1 MSLALT
7 NVAAIE
13 KFLGDRG
20 ANYVAAVRFNEFS
33 KILLL
38 EVPRDRVRETAGQGF
53 TSKRQLG
60 YLSRV
65 LEEKFDLRVLTTFRD
80 SQQFTDLE
88 SGLRAI
94 LLRKF
99 AGLIV
104 DAYIS
109 FPTANKALVWIGLAQ
124 VQEKSVAD
132 GVQAVVSSFLEQAE
146 ISCEGIEFLNPRQPE
161 PSLVVILRSV
171 KVKAP
176 VSISEIME
184 DLLGKGLAC
193 PSERWLA
200 AKLDGARKRG
210 LLVRNPTETYVL
222 TALGLDIV
230 PHSRSRASSDIDR
243 MLSLAKR
250 GRW

>member
-1 MSLALT
+1 MSLVLT
-7 NVAAIE
+7 NVATIE
-13 KFLGDRG
+13 EFLGDRG
-20 ANYVAAVRFNEFS
+20 ANYVVAVRFNEFS

-38 EVPRDRVRETAGQGF
+38 EVPRDRVRETAGRGF

-60 YLSRV
+60 YLTRV

-88 SGLRAI
+88 SGLRAMLI
-94 LLRKF
+94 RKF
-99 AGLIV
+99 AGLV
-104 DAYIS
+104 EDTYIS

-124 VQEKSVAD
+124 VLEKSVAD
-132 GVQAVVSSFLEQAE
+132 GVQAVVSSFLKQAE
-146 ISCEGIEFLNPRQPE
+146 ISCEGIEFLNPRHPE
-161 PSLVVILRSV
+161 PSIVVILRSV
-171 KVKAP
+171 KVRAP
-176 VSISEIME
+176 ASIREIME
-184 DLLGKGLAC
+184 DLSGKGLSC

-210 LLVRNPTETYVL
+210 LLVRNATETYVL

-243 MLSLAKR
+243 MLSIAKR
-250 GRW
+250 RGW